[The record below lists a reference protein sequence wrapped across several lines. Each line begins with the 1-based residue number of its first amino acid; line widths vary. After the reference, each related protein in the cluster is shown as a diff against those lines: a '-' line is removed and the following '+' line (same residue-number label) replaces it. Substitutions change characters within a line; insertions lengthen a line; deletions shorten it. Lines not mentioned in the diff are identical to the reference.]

1 MKAMLTVLIN
11 FTIVSLIGVGVA
23 IWTQWLSGDLA
34 YPKFPPGPL
43 IFIAV
48 AAIIARGTGWWWTP
62 LIER

>member
-1 MKAMLTVLIN
+1 MKTMLTVLIK
-11 FTIVSLIGVGVA
+11 FTIVALIGVGIA
-23 IWTQWLSGDLA
+23 IWTQWLSVDLA

-48 AAIIARGTGWWWTP
+48 AAIIARGTRWWWTP